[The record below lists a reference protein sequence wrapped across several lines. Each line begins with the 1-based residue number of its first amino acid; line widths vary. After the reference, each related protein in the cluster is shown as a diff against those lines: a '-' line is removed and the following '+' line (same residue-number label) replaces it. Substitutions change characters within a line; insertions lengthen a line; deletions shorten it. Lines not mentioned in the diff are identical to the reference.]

1 MYTPIYNDTPT
12 TGGKI
17 KAVHIYNEDY
27 VKELEKKVKK
37 YEKIIK
43 KLKKL
48 LEEIE

>member
-1 MYTPIYNDTPT
+1 MYTSNFNYYQT
-12 TGGKI
+12 TGGKTI
-17 KAVHIYNEDY
+17 TIYSEDY

-48 LEEIE
+48 SEEIE

>member
-1 MYTPIYNDTPT
+1 MYTPIYNNTST
-12 TGGKI
+12 TGT
-17 KAVHIYNEDY
+17 KAVTIYNEDY

-37 YEKIIK
+37 YEKVIK